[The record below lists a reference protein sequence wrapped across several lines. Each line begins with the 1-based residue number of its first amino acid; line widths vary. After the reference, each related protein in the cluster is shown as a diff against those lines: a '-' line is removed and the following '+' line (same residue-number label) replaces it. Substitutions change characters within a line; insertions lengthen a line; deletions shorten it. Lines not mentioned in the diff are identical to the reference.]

1 VWRRLSADPI
11 ERQLDRH
18 ANRGA
23 WGVRLAPPMSIN
35 LAPPILLILALA
47 ACATSSRAVQGFRWD
62 RAQTTEEAFANDRH
76 HCLRGATQSGVIVG
90 RPHVD
95 PERFAACMAMRGYT
109 RSDAGQF
116 GPPAEKASGG
126 R

>member
-1 VWRRLSADPI
+1 M
-11 ERQLDRH
+11 
-18 ANRGA
+18 
-23 WGVRLAPPMSIN
+23 RLALPISIN
-35 LAPPILLILALA
+35 RAPPIFLILALA

-62 RAQTTEEAFANDRH
+62 RAQTTEEVFERDRH

-90 RPHVD
+90 RSQVD
-95 PERFAACMAMRGYT
+95 AERFAACMAMRGYT